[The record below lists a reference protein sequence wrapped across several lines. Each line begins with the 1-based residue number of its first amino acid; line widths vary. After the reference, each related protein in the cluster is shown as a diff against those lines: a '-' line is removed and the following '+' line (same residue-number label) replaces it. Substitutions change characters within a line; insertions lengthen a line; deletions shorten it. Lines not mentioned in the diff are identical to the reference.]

1 LPGGAREI
9 NIVIS
14 ERHVAFQQIPHPIQH
29 MFTGL
34 VESTGAVVAL
44 QSRGEQARLVLKL
57 PFADELA
64 LGDSVA
70 INGCCLTVA
79 ELGPQGI
86 CFDLLAQT
94 LRVTSLG
101 ALREGSLVNLERA
114 LRVGDRLGGH
124 FVQGH
129 VDATGTITRL
139 EALGQDHQF
148 EVSLPPEIHRL
159 CIDKGSL
166 SVDGI
171 SLTIAELAP
180 AAAIFWITPHTW
192 QETHLHT
199 ARVGQ
204 PVNLEADMLAKH
216 VNQIMQHWKGR
227 LI

>member
-1 LPGGAREI
+1 
-9 NIVIS
+9 
-14 ERHVAFQQIPHPIQH
+14 

-34 VESTGAVVAL
+34 VEAVGTVDSLVAK
-44 QSRGEQARLVLKL
+44 GDQARLSLRL
-57 PFADELA
+57 PFSDELA

-79 ELGPQGI
+79 ELFPGGA

-101 ALREGSLVNLERA
+101 HLTTGSEVNLERA

-139 EALGQDHQF
+139 EESGQDHILG
-148 EVSLPPEIHRL
+148 VSLPAAIHRL
-159 CIDKGSL
+159 CVPKGSL

-171 SLTIAELAP
+171 SLTIAELRENEAV
-180 AAAIFWITPHTW
+180 FWITPHTW
-192 QETHLHT
+192 DHTHLRT
-199 ARVGQ
+199 ARSGGT
-204 PVNLEADMLAKH
+204 VNLEADMLAKH
-216 VNQIMQHWKGR
+216 VDHLLALR
-227 LI
+227 LP